1 MIVPSFNSCV
11 IEELSTVSI
20 TEITNKM
27 KTQIIIWLFIF
38 ITGTW
43 TEYATLPEQEWWSV
57 SWEYCRYV
65 VNWKDYICVQIY
77 SSQLVSS
84 PAESVRLEIQNN
96 SDYLPDLSSTRH
108 DQGKII
114 IAITNRKR
122 NKKMRYRRGSTSK
135 KVFEA

>member
-1 MIVPSFNSCV
+1 M
-11 IEELSTVSI
+11 
-20 TEITNKM
+20 
-27 KTQIIIWLFIF
+27 
-38 ITGTW
+38 
-43 TEYATLPEQEWWSV
+43 
-57 SWEYCRYV
+57 
-65 VNWKDYICVQIY
+65 
-77 SSQLVSS
+77 SS

-96 SDYLPDLSSTRH
+96 SDLSSTRH